1 MKLSFLFGLKI
12 ITFWLLFINFSNI
25 SIAGTAEEPVAAP
38 SWILVKNV
46 TAYSMEINWEPVG
59 VDVNYLVV
67 LSQLPVTTF
76 PIDGMTY
83 QKGDW
88 IGTSKIAYVGKQ
100 TSFSPSGIRANTNYF
115 IRVIPFNGSSGS
127 ENYLIPKGIE
137 KLARSKGLNYGQY
150 YNGLELDS
158 KSFLMD
164 LGVLLQQH
172 RVVEYS
178 AYKTTLLEEVELLD
192 TTNNR
197 RFVQCVYTGHAQV
210 FEGAFDWVKSGFS
223 REHTFSHSWMPSYPA
238 NNPYKTEYSD
248 LHNLYPTHLANAN
261 TKRSNYPLDEVT
273 GSIIYQY
280 KEGRLGYNGSRI
292 VYEPSDKQKGNA
304 ARAIF
309 YMVIAYNGVDGKVW
323 EIPDFQDQE
332 ILKKW
337 HFNDPPDSYE
347 ISRQEYIYK
356 IQGNRNPF
364 IDSADFVCAI
374 DFKTK
379 QVIPCQES
387 ASIANK
393 NLFEPTY
400 KLKDGWMFFDEV
412 IDHVKIVTLEGRTI
426 FNDRNCTKINLT
438 ETIQVENVFCLVY
451 FEYFGFVFCKKM
463 NFSELIR

>member
-67 LSQLPVTTF
+67 LSQLPMTTF

-115 IRVIPFNGSSGS
+115 ISVIPFNGSSGT
-127 ENYLIPKGIE
+127 ENYLTSKGIE

-178 AYKTTLLEEVELLD
+178 AYKTTLLEDVELLD

-197 RFVQCVYTGHAQV
+197 RFVQCVYTGHVQV

-309 YMVIAYNGVDGKVW
+309 YMLLAYDGVDGKAWDLPVN
-323 EIPDFQDQE
+323 QDQN

-374 DFKTK
+374 DFNQLQLIQCNPHLSNKDLPVSEIDFKIIDGILQCDKIIDRIT
-379 QVIPCQES
+379 IF
-387 ASIANK
+387 SI
-393 NLFEPTY
+393 
-400 KLKDGWMFFDEV
+400 
-412 IDHVKIVTLEGRTI
+412 EGRMI
-426 FNDRNCTKINLT
+426 CSNEICVSIDLNKMSIKNKDLY
-438 ETIQVENVFCLVY
+438 LLY
-451 FEYFGFVFCKKM
+451 FEIDNKKYVKKI
-463 NFSELIR
+463 FF